1 MIEVKKVKEIKT
13 KNRVR
18 KILTLSLVAALAFSL
33 TACGDTKGQSKME
46 STNSVEDTINQ
57 QIQNEQAPADATT
70 EATTQVTTQATAQAP
85 TVDADMSDILSSSH
99 DGIDID
105 LTTMNSDMVY
115 STVYQMMANTP
126 EFEGKVVRM
135 EGSYYASYDEGTKQT
150 YFFVIIKDAT
160 ACCQQ
165 GLEFI
170 WDDGSHVF
178 PDEYPEDGSEAE
190 VTGIFETY
198 KDNPDDVYEYIRLKD
213 ASFKVIKEAEEVS
226 E

>member
-18 KILTLSLVAALAFSL
+18 KILTLSLVVALAFSL
-33 TACGDTKGQSKME
+33 TACGETKGQSKME

-70 EATTQVTTQATAQAP
+70 EATTQATTQATAQAP

-165 GLEFI
+165 GLEFV
-170 WDDGSHVF
+170 WGDGSHVY
-178 PDEYPEDGSEAE
+178 PDEYPSDGSEVI
-190 VTGIFETY
+190 VTGTFESY
-198 KDNPDDVYEYIRLKD
+198 KDNPDDVYSYVHLNNSTLE
-213 ASFKVIKEAEEVS
+213 VVS
-226 E
+226 EGESVQ

>member
-1 MIEVKKVKEIKT
+1 MIEVKKVKEIKM

-18 KILTLSLVAALAFSL
+18 NILTLSLVAALAFSL

-70 EATTQVTTQATAQAP
+70 EATTQATTQATAQAP

-170 WDDGSHVF
+170 WGDGSHVY
-178 PDEYPEDGSEAE
+178 PDEYPSDGSEVI
-190 VTGIFETY
+190 VTGTFESY
-198 KDNPDDVYEYIRLKD
+198 KDNPDDVYSYVHLNNSTLE
-213 ASFKVIKEAEEVS
+213 VVS
-226 E
+226 EGESVQ

>member
-1 MIEVKKVKEIKT
+1 
-13 KNRVR
+13 
-18 KILTLSLVAALAFSL
+18 
-33 TACGDTKGQSKME
+33 
-46 STNSVEDTINQ
+46 
-57 QIQNEQAPADATT
+57 
-70 EATTQVTTQATAQAP
+70 
-85 TVDADMSDILSSSH
+85 MSDILSSSH

-170 WDDGSHVF
+170 WGDGSHVY
-178 PDEYPEDGSEAE
+178 PDEYPSDGSEVI
-190 VTGIFETY
+190 VTGTFESY
-198 KDNPDDVYEYIRLKD
+198 KDNPNDVYSYVHLNNSTLE
-213 ASFKVIKEAEEVS
+213 VVS
-226 E
+226 EGESVQ

>member
-1 MIEVKKVKEIKT
+1 MRRIKNVVF
-13 KNRVR
+13 KNFISVTVAM
-18 KILTLSLVAALAFSL
+18 TLLLVSG
-33 TACGDTKGQSKME
+33 CGEASDSASKMNN
-46 STNSVEDTINQ
+46 SNSVEDAINQ

-70 EATTQVTTQATAQAP
+70 EATTEATTQTTAQAP

-135 EGSYYASYDEGTKQT
+135 NGDYYASYDEGTKQT

-165 GLEFI
+165 GLEFV
-170 WDDGSHVF
+170 WGDGSHVY
-178 PDEYPEDGSEAE
+178 PDEYPSDGSQVI
-190 VTGIFETY
+190 VTGTFESY
-198 KDNPDDVYEYIRLKD
+198 KDNPDDVYSYVHLKD
-213 ASFKVIKEAEEVS
+213 STLEVVS
-226 E
+226 EGESVQ

>member
-18 KILTLSLVAALAFSL
+18 KILTLSLVVALAFSL
-33 TACGDTKGQSKME
+33 TACGETKGQSKME

-70 EATTQVTTQATAQAP
+70 EATTQATTQATAQAP

-126 EFEGKVVRM
+126 EFEGNVVRM

-165 GLEFI
+165 GLEFV
-170 WDDGSHVF
+170 WGDGSHVY
-178 PDEYPEDGSEAE
+178 PDEYPSDGSEVI
-190 VTGIFETY
+190 VTGTFESY
-198 KDNPDDVYEYIRLKD
+198 KDNPDDVYNYVHLNNSTLE
-213 ASFKVIKEAEEVS
+213 VVS
-226 E
+226 EGESVQ

>member
-1 MIEVKKVKEIKT
+1 MVKKRIK
-13 KNRVR
+13 
-18 KILTLSLVAALAFSL
+18 KILMLSLVAALTFSL

-70 EATTQVTTQATAQAP
+70 EATTQATTQATAQAP
-85 TVDADMSDILSSSH
+85 TVDADMSEILSSSH

-135 EGSYYASYDEGTKQT
+135 EGSYYASYDEGTKKT

-170 WDDGSHVF
+170 WGDGSHVY
-178 PDEYPEDGSEAE
+178 PDEYPSDGSEVI
-190 VTGIFETY
+190 VTGTFESY
-198 KDNPDDVYEYIRLKD
+198 KDNPDDVYSYVHLNNSTLE
-213 ASFKVIKEAEEVS
+213 VVS
-226 E
+226 EGESAQ

>member
-13 KNRVR
+13 KNRVE
-18 KILTLSLVAALAFSL
+18 KILTLSLVAALTFSL

-70 EATTQVTTQATAQAP
+70 EATTQATTQATAQTP

-165 GLEFI
+165 GLEFV
-170 WDDGSHVF
+170 WGDGSHVY
-178 PDEYPEDGSEAE
+178 PDEYPSDGSEVI
-190 VTGIFETY
+190 VTGTFESY
-198 KDNPDDVYEYIRLKD
+198 KDNPDDVYNYVHLNNSTLE
-213 ASFKVIKEAEEVS
+213 VVS
-226 E
+226 EGESVQ

>member
-1 MIEVKKVKEIKT
+1 MRRL
-13 KNRVR
+13 KNVVLKIFIRVAVAM
-18 KILTLSLVAALAFSL
+18 TLLFVSG
-33 TACGDTKGQSKME
+33 CGDDSASKMNN
-46 STNSVEDTINQ
+46 SNSVEDAINQ

-70 EATTQVTTQATAQAP
+70 QATTEATTQATAQAS

-135 EGSYYASYDEGTKQT
+135 NGDYYASYDEGTKQT

-165 GLEFI
+165 GLEFV
-170 WDDGSHVF
+170 WGDGSHVY
-178 PDEYPEDGSEAE
+178 PDEYPSDGSQVI
-190 VTGIFETY
+190 VTGTFESY
-198 KDNPDDVYEYIRLKD
+198 KDNPDDVYSYVHLKD
-213 ASFKVIKEAEEVS
+213 STLEVVS
-226 E
+226 EGESVQ